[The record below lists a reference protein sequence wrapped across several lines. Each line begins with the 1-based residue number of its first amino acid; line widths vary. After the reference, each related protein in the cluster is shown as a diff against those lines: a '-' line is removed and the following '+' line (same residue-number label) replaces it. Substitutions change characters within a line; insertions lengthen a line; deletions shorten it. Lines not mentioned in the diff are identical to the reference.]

1 MLVVDDGSTDATAA
15 RARAAGA
22 LVASL
27 PFNQGLGAALQT
39 GYLYALREGY
49 DCCAH
54 LDADGQHP
62 AAEVA
67 RLLDG
72 GRRRPRRPG
81 DRLAL
86 PRGRLGAGRRASE
99 GDDYRPTLSRR
110 IGTSV
115 FRFFL
120 TLATRQ
126 RFTDTTSG
134 MRAANRRVMAL
145 FSENYSP
152 DFAEIESLQLAVRQG
167 LRVEEVPVRMLERAG
182 GSSFL
187 TPLRS
192 AFFIFKGL
200 VVLLVGHVPA
210 APGRG
215 GAMSAA
221 AGCLLAADSRRSTSP
236 RRRGSS
242 PRCSRI
248 AFMAMIL
255 ELIRRDRLQERYS
268 VVWFI
273 AGLGMLVGAAFPG
286 LLSVVADLM
295 GVRDTNVA
303 LFSIVLLLL
312 LGLALNFSVIM
323 SRQAAQITRLAQERA
338 LEQARRQAGESNGG
352 EPAAPSAIRARARNR
367 ASAGRRARLR
377 GW

>member
-1 MLVVDDGSTDATAA
+1 MGESASVRTLVFIPAWNEEASIPEVIADVRKHLPDADVLVVDDGSTDGTTAKARENGVIVAT
-15 RARAAGA
+15 
-22 LVASL
+22 L

-67 RLLDG
+67 RLLAEVTADRADLVIG
-72 GRRRPRRPG
+72 SRYSDPG
-81 DRLAL
+81 AE
-86 PRGRLGAGRRASE
+86 ANA
-99 GDDYRPTLSRR
+99 DDYRPTFSRR

-134 MRAANRRVMAL
+134 MRAANRRVMSL
-145 FSENYSP
+145 FSKHYSP

-192 AFFIFKGL
+192 AFFIFKGV
-200 VVLLVGHVPA
+200 VVLLVGQF
-210 APGRG
+210 R
-215 GAMSAA
+215 
-221 AGCLLAADSRRSTSP
+221 P
-236 RRRGSS
+236 RR
-242 PRCSRI
+242 
-248 AFMAMIL
+248 A
-255 ELIRRDRLQERYS
+255 E
-268 VVWFI
+268 V
-273 AGLGMLVGAAFPG
+273 
-286 LLSVVADLM
+286 
-295 GVRDTNVA
+295 
-303 LFSIVLLLL
+303 
-312 LGLALNFSVIM
+312 
-323 SRQAAQITRLAQERA
+323 
-338 LEQARRQAGESNGG
+338 EQ
-352 EPAAPSAIRARARNR
+352 
-367 ASAGRRARLR
+367 
-377 GW
+377 

>member
-1 MLVVDDGSTDATAA
+1 MSDSAAPEADAGTLVFIPAWNEEASVAEVISDVREHVPAADVLVVDDGSTDATAA
-15 RARAAGA
+15 RAREAGA
-22 LVASL
+22 VVASL

-39 GYLYALREGY
+39 GYLYALRQGY
-49 DCCAH
+49 ASCAH

-62 AAEVA
+62 AAEVR
-67 RLLDG
+67 RLLG
-72 GRRRPRRPG
+72 EVLA
-81 DRLAL
+81 DRADLVIGSRYSGEEGAL
-86 PRGRLGAGRRASE
+86 VPDAE
-99 GDDYRPTLSRR
+99 VGDDYKPTFSRR

-200 VVLLVGHVPA
+200 IVLLVGMF
-210 APGRG
+210 R
-215 GAMSAA
+215 
-221 AGCLLAADSRRSTSP
+221 P
-236 RRRGSS
+236 RQ
-242 PRCSRI
+242 
-248 AFMAMIL
+248 M
-255 ELIRRDRLQERYS
+255 EVER
-268 VVWFI
+268 
-273 AGLGMLVGAAFPG
+273 
-286 LLSVVADLM
+286 
-295 GVRDTNVA
+295 
-303 LFSIVLLLL
+303 
-312 LGLALNFSVIM
+312 
-323 SRQAAQITRLAQERA
+323 
-338 LEQARRQAGESNGG
+338 
-352 EPAAPSAIRARARNR
+352 
-367 ASAGRRARLR
+367 
-377 GW
+377 

>member
-1 MLVVDDGSTDATAA
+1 MRTLVFIPAWNEEASVTEVIADVREHMPAADLLVVDDGSTDATAA
-15 RARAAGA
+15 RAREAGA
-22 LVASL
+22 VVASL

-49 DCCAH
+49 GCCAH

-62 AAEVA
+62 AAEVSG
-67 RLLDG
+67 LLEEVVADRADLVIG
-72 GRRRPRRPG
+72 SRYRGADEEEAAEPG
-81 DRLAL
+81 
-86 PRGRLGAGRRASE
+86 E
-99 GDDYRPTLSRR
+99 GDDYKPTISRR

-120 TLATRQ
+120 TVATRQ

-200 VVLLVGHVPA
+200 IVLLVGSF
-210 APGRG
+210 R
-215 GAMSAA
+215 
-221 AGCLLAADSRRSTSP
+221 P
-236 RRRGSS
+236 RQV
-242 PRCSRI
+242 
-248 AFMAMIL
+248 
-255 ELIRRDRLQERYS
+255 EVER
-268 VVWFI
+268 
-273 AGLGMLVGAAFPG
+273 
-286 LLSVVADLM
+286 
-295 GVRDTNVA
+295 
-303 LFSIVLLLL
+303 
-312 LGLALNFSVIM
+312 
-323 SRQAAQITRLAQERA
+323 
-338 LEQARRQAGESNGG
+338 
-352 EPAAPSAIRARARNR
+352 
-367 ASAGRRARLR
+367 
-377 GW
+377 